1 MLYRLPDVPGNPI
14 VELVEDVSHHPR
26 HSGLVHQVVNT
37 DLYDIEDQRSP
48 LSPIPEKWE
57 EGGSCLEFQPWH
69 CWLLENGHAIYDWYA
84 VKIVQDPQGQE
95 VVEYKERPTPLAF
108 IAKSPLVDQQR
119 EYIEPFFECDFS
131 RIASVGNPMVRL
143 PVSARASLAVSLRNR
158 LAGCQ
163 KEANQELNKVIQ
175 RIDEEE
181 DFDEDGVGLYRIQP
195 PRLNQPVAVDPR
207 TSTLKVGWIS
217 PKGNFYA
224 VPYEGHDQWEYQVVR
239 EKYFGDFQR
248 GLRNAGWAVL
258 SVNNLIK
265 GERSLTQKQ
274 LDTLFDLGVTKKDVE
289 WYEHK
294 LFD

>member
-26 HSGLVHQVVNT
+26 HSGLVRQVINT
-37 DLYDIEDQRSP
+37 DLYAIEDQRSP

-181 DFDEDGVGLYRIQP
+181 DFDEDGVDLYRIQP

-224 VPYEGHDQWEYQVVR
+224 VPNALPSAGAILASQNLTPKQYRQYAKMLNFVFCYSMPLND
-239 EKYFGDFQR
+239 KGDTQQ
-248 GLRNAGWAVL
+248 
-258 SVNNLIK
+258 I
-265 GERSLTQKQ
+265 LTM
-274 LDTLFDLGVTKKDVE
+274 
-289 WYEHK
+289 YPK
-294 LFD
+294 LAMSYCK